1 MALIS
6 GRRSGA
12 GVHGF
17 GEQFAPFDLSGRVI
31 PIVTREQGVGRG
43 EQPLTALANLT
54 NHGAGGNSAMTY
66 AAWPVFL
73 TDDVRGVRLAPGAEG
88 TDAFAIAD
96 MSHPRRVAIETW
108 DERFTADLTS
118 ADTPADVLRSW
129 HLHEPPAPP
138 DWLMSG
144 AVVGLQ
150 GGTARVREKLSSL
163 RSAGAHISGVWLQD
177 WSGQRTTSFGDRVW
191 WTWQLDRKRYPQWEQ
206 LVSDLNRDGIHVT
219 TYVNPFLVDPG
230 TRSVDRDLFAEARD
244 AGYLVRDVSG
254 APLMVD
260 QGGFDAAMVDL
271 SSPRARD
278 WYSDVIAEEVLGA
291 HVDGFMA
298 DFAEGPPPGAKL
310 AGAPPAGGD
319 AAGVDNRWPAW
330 WARTVR
336 QACRKAKQPDCAV
349 WFRAASASS
358 TRYASMFWNGDQ
370 MVDYSSEDGLA
381 SALLGTFTAG
391 VSGWPLVHSD
401 VGGYTSVD
409 AKITDYV
416 RGPELLAR
424 WGEYAAFGVMMR
436 THETNRPDANRQ
448 VYDRH
453 ERGAFGR
460 ATRIY
465 AALSAY
471 RRAVV
476 AEAITSGVP
485 ALRHGWLVAPGTAAA
500 KSDRQIFLGDDV
512 LVVPALDD
520 GVRDVSAVLPPGRWR
535 HLISGRVYDGDRTV
549 RVDAPVG
556 RPAAFVRADSPWA
569 DGLTAAVQRAVRD

>member
-1 MALIS
+1 FPYTTLF
-6 GRRSGA
+6 RS
-12 GVHGF
+12 
-17 GEQFAPFDLSGRVI
+17 RVI

-54 NHGAGGNSAMTY
+54 NNGAGGNSQMTY
-66 AAWPVFL
+66 AAWPVFV
-73 TDDVRGVRLAPGAEG
+73 TDDGRGVRLAPGADG

-96 MSHPRRVAIETW
+96 TSRSRQVAIETW
-108 DERFTADLTS
+108 NERFTAELTS
-118 ADTPADVLRSW
+118 ADNPKGILQSW
-129 HLHEPPAPP
+129 HHHDSPAPP

-150 GGTARVREKLSSL
+150 GGTASVREKLSKL
-163 RSAGAHISGVWLQD
+163 RSAGARISGVWLQD

-191 WTWQLDRKRYPQWEQ
+191 WTWQLDRGRYPRWER
-206 LVSDLNRDGIHVT
+206 LVSDLNQDGIHVT

-230 TRSVDRDLFAEARD
+230 NKPVDRNLFAEARD
-244 AGYLVRDVSG
+244 AGYLVRDGSG
-254 APLMVD
+254 APLLVD
-260 QGGFDAAMVDL
+260 QGGFNAAMVDL
-271 SSPRARD
+271 SSPKARD
-278 WYSDVIAEEVLGA
+278 WYADVIANEVLDG

-298 DFAEGPPPGAKL
+298 DFAEGPPPDAIV
-310 AGAPPAGGD
+310 AGGD
-319 AAGVDNRWPAW
+319 AAPIHNNQVHNRWPAW

-336 QACRKAKQPDCAV
+336 QACRKAGKPDCAV

-381 SALLGTFTAG
+381 SAMLGTFAAG

-401 VGGYTSVD
+401 LGGYTSVD

-453 ERGAFGR
+453 EREAFGR
-460 ATRIY
+460 ATRMY

-476 AEAITSGVP
+476 AESIDTGVP
-485 ALRHGWLVAPGTAAA
+485 ALRHGWLVAPGTDAA

-512 LVVPALDD
+512 LLAPALDD
-520 GVRDVSAVLPPGRWR
+520 GVRTVTAVLPPGQWR
-535 HLISGRVYDGDRTV
+535 HLITGKVYDGDRAV
-549 RVDAPVG
+549 RMDAPVG

-569 DGLTAAVQRAVRD
+569 DGLTAAVQ